1 LTAGYDELVG
11 IGMPTRVAAAL
22 TGLARATQDRRR
34 SVVPVDTQTV
44 TAAAA
49 PMNKLTVE
57 EELQVLAVLNS
68 PRFVDKPPK
77 QIYATLLAEGDYL
90 CSISTMYRILGKN
103 AQVKDRRRQAT
114 HPPRSI
120 PELQAT
126 GPRQVYSWDITKLA
140 GPIKGQYFDCY
151 VMIDIYSRMIVGAH
165 VHYTETAALAVDL
178 MTEVFG
184 VQGVPRVVH
193 ADRGTSMT
201 SKPVATLLDDLQV
214 TRSHSRPRVSND
226 NPYSEAWNK
235 TMKYAPVFPES
246 FSSLAAAT
254 VFVDEFVD
262 YYNHHHRHSGIGL
275 HTPADVHYDLA
286 PVTSQQ
292 RSQTL
297 AAARLRHPTRFA
309 TTTDPKILDLPD
321 AVWINQPPKPDATA
335 A

>member
-1 LTAGYDELVG
+1 MEVARPVREAVRRNGPVERPAPRCG
-11 IGMPTRVAAAL
+11 PTSHEAA
-22 TGLARATQDRRR
+22 R
-34 SVVPVDTQTV
+34 
-44 TAAAA
+44 
-49 PMNKLTVE
+49 
-57 EELQVLAVLNS
+57 
-68 PRFVDKPPK
+68 
-77 QIYATLLAEGDYL
+77 
-90 CSISTMYRILGKN
+90 
-103 AQVKDRRRQAT
+103 
-114 HPPRSI
+114 
-120 PELQAT
+120 PEQ
-126 GPRQVYSWDITKLA
+126 
-140 GPIKGQYFDCY
+140 GQYFDCY

-165 VHYTETAALAVDL
+165 VHHTETAALAVDL

-184 VQGVPRVVH
+184 VQGVPQVVH

-235 TMKYAPVFPES
+235 TMKYAPVFPER
-246 FSSLAAAT
+246 FTSLPAAR
-254 VFVDEFVD
+254 VFVGEFVD

-286 PVTSQQ
+286 PATAQQ

-321 AVWINQPPKPDATA
+321 AVWINQPPKPEETA